1 MTNANIIED
10 LTLVPLPQWWQS
22 PWVIAAGLLAA
33 GVVVWLLAK
42 FLRRPGRP
50 QAAAPVP
57 VGPPP
62 HEDALRR
69 LAALRSRMDSLSG
82 YQLAIDVSDI
92 LRDYMSARFQ
102 LPIRYQTTREF
113 LDAAATNPVLEVAQ
127 REEVAV
133 FLGFC
138 DLVKFAQR
146 PANPSEQS
154 GLLDTAEAF
163 IRKAA
168 QRSDAPNP

>member
-10 LTLVPLPQWWQS
+10 LTLIPLPQWWQN
-22 PWVIAAGLLAA
+22 PWVIAAGIVVALALLW
-33 GVVVWLLAK
+33 VLAK

-50 QAAAPVP
+50 VAVAVVP
-57 VGPPP
+57 AGPPP

-69 LAALRSRMDSLSG
+69 LAELRSRMNSLSG

-113 LDAAATNPVLEVAQ
+113 LDAAAANPVLDASQ

-138 DLVKFAQR
+138 DLVKFARR

-154 GLLDTAEAF
+154 GLLDTAESF
-163 IRKAA
+163 IRHAA
-168 QRSDAPNP
+168 QRSSVSNP